1 MSIACMA
8 LNTNTASSEVS
19 HDFRRGP
26 AALSFY
32 PISCQPVTAVSGLVG
47 S

>member
-1 MSIACMA
+1 MSAA
-8 LNTNTASSEVS
+8 TLVLNTNTASSEVS
-19 HDFRRGP
+19 HDFRQGP
-26 AALSFY
+26 AALLFY